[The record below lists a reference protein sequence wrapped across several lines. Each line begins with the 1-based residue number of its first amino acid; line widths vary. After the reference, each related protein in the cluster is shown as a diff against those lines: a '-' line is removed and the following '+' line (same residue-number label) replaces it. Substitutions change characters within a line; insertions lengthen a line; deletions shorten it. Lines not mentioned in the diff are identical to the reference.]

1 MSDLVKTLDI
11 EVQALKQLLTK
22 VDRMN
27 KNVALA
33 ER

>member
-11 EVQALKQLLTK
+11 EVQALKQLVTK

-27 KNVALA
+27 KSAALA